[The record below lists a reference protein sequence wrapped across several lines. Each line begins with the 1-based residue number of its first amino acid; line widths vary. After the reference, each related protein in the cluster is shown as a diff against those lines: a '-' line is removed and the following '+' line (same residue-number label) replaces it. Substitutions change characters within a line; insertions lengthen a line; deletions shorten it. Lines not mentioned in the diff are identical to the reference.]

1 MQQTVAA
8 IDANQLL
15 TEFMSHIAT
24 CPAKV
29 FVLNQVAA
37 FESWF
42 QVELAHVLLQSG
54 YGELNTNYAY
64 PDTKQKA
71 DLQVLAKLG
80 SVVFELKCF
89 VAHQDANKIYTFPQQ
104 LQRLK
109 QLFLAKQACQGIAIA
124 TFIGYSD
131 EVTHKRFNKL
141 FPETEWEFRSLRKF
155 EGHRLWVGIASTCSA
170 SNNVKA
176 LS

>member
-1 MQQTVAA
+1 MEQTVAA
-8 IDANQLL
+8 IDTNQLL

-24 CPAKV
+24 CRSKV

-42 QVELAHVLLQSG
+42 QVELAYVLLQAG
-54 YGELNTNYAY
+54 HGELNTNYTY
-64 PDTKQKA
+64 PGTKRKA

-89 VAHQDANKIYTFPQQ
+89 VAHQDANKTVAFPQQ
-104 LQRLK
+104 LQRLR
-109 QLFLAKQACQGIAIA
+109 QVVVDGRARQGIAIV

-131 EVTHKRFNKL
+131 KATLDWFMKL
-141 FPETEWEFRSLRKF
+141 FPKAEWGSRALRRFKQH
-155 EGHRLWVGIASTCSA
+155 GLWVGIAST
-170 SNNVKA
+170 
-176 LS
+176 